1 MFTPRFPALKD
12 RAKFKGRYA
21 AKNKKYAALAVPA
34 AVLPD
39 K

>member
-21 AKNKKYAALAVPA
+21 AKSKKYAALGGSPA
-34 AVLPD
+34 ELPQ
-39 K
+39 